1 MAWLGLAWAGF
12 FSKRALDDVF
22 SQFFVVVVI
31 VVVVGHAAVDA
42 EDVVAVVIVVFS
54 LPEAGAGVFLAVGPA
69 ALRIETLSFQ
79 INSADST
86 IEAFRMPV
94 LPEGLDPAVRR
105 LDGESASVTF
115 GGEQLFP
122 GLFRIHFAILN
133 VKAFASNWRLVV
145 EANEALG
152 MKRLAHGIH
161 AIVLDGL
168 ATLGA
173 SGCEVFLVFGLAKEL
188 ASFLDEADVLKGNSG
203 VGADEG
209 VGRERLA
216 ESQDERTSDLFASD
230 GAYGDL
236 AGEDGLLDFGTSS
249 SSERRLSGSFGN
261 RRHFRRSGDLWR
273 RSGRRSGSWSR
284 SGSGLGVLFRGRC
297 GSSIG
302 GSICPL

>member
-1 MAWLGLAWAGF
+1 MRQGTWRSATEIQTAHNRFNIKISLLNYVKNTLVFFFRMAWLGLAWAGF
-12 FSKRALDDVF
+12 FSKRALGVVF
-22 SQFFVVVVI
+22 SQFFVVVV

-42 EDVVAVVIVVFS
+42 EDVVAVVIVVSS

-115 GGEQLFP
+115 GGKQLFP

-133 VKAFASNWRLVV
+133 VKAFTSDRRLVV

-203 VGADEG
+203 VGADES

-216 ESQDERTSDLFASD
+216 ES
-230 GAYGDL
+230 
-236 AGEDGLLDFGTSS
+236 
-249 SSERRLSGSFGN
+249 
-261 RRHFRRSGDLWR
+261 
-273 RSGRRSGSWSR
+273 
-284 SGSGLGVLFRGRC
+284 
-297 GSSIG
+297 
-302 GSICPL
+302 